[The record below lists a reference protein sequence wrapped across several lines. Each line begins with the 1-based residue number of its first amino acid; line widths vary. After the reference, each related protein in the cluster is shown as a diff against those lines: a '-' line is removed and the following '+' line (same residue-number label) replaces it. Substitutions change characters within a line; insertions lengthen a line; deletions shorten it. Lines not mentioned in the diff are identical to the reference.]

1 MSGMSYSSLN
11 STPNYG
17 GFTQDNIGCNSE
29 NASYSMSPITH
40 TTNTHKTYHDSR
52 DINMVSKLVRCESS
66 DLMKEFFSESN
77 MKRLQKTIKTEVYKR
92 SDGRFR
98 ISVDQDKQDLILAM
112 EGIYAEHGRNLP
124 TGIVRQT
131 KFLNKKLIGDIIPGI
146 LTAIKQYYGYMKDIS
161 TPIQPIPRPMN
172 VNNAGR
178 QELPSITTLWQDRGY
193 GDDTGSDY

>member
-11 STPNYG
+11 SSPNYG

-29 NASYSMSPITH
+29 NTSYSMNPITH
-40 TTNTHKTYHDSR
+40 TTNTTSMHKTSHNSR

-66 DLMKEFFSESN
+66 DLMNEFFSDSN
-77 MKRLQKTIKTEVYKR
+77 MKRLQKTIKTEIYKR
-92 SDGRFR
+92 SDGRFK

-131 KFLNKKLIGDIIPGI
+131 KFLNKTLIDDIVPGI
-146 LTAIKQYYGYMKDIS
+146 LIAIKQYYGYIKDIS
-161 TPIQPIPRPMN
+161 TPVQPIARPMN

-178 QELPSITTLWQDRGY
+178 QELPSITTLWQTR
-193 GDDTGSDY
+193 